1 MRPSIRTAIVTTAVA
16 VVLALT
22 ASPASAKS
30 YFAER
35 FDSLIRVMPGG
46 ALEIT
51 ETAVFRFESG
61 TFDHVFR
68 EISTRLTDGIDI
80 LGASMDGRPF
90 PTGAG
95 VGQIEVSGRS
105 KVRVQWRFAPVSGTS
120 HVFVLTYLAR
130 GVVMQAPDADV
141 LAWRGLPR
149 EHQYR
154 IDASAIEFV
163 LPGPAG
169 AAGEHAATPTTSSRR
184 VDGAVTVHVE
194 SGPDDVTSPPLHA
207 RIIADRIRPDGWVE
221 ASFRLPKGSVIA
233 APPGWQESAIAA
245 AAAAPRWLAAA
256 AVLVLAG
263 LVLLFGLR
271 QQYDPPPAD
280 LSPLGSGGSPPDPL
294 APGLAG
300 ALLSNGRTTLEH
312 AMGAMFSL
320 AERGVIAIDEAR
332 GRFGVQD
339 FTITRQR
346 SKGPLA
352 PHEQAL
358 LATLFDTRHP
368 EQTTLSSARNR
379 VTRRLR
385 AFGVA
390 VRQELT
396 EAGLVDI
403 ERKRIRDRYIRMGSV
418 LLILAGLTVPLA
430 AIFVNRFA
438 GWPMLLPA
446 GLAIVGI
453 ASFIFAGSV
462 TPLSNEG
469 VRRAARWRGFR
480 SYLKEVSRQREQP
493 AVRNLDDL
501 LPFAVATGLGP
512 YWGRYIK
519 KHPGSVPVWFRALS
533 NASQDRAFTAF
544 VTSSASHGG
553 GGAGAG
559 GAGAAGG
566 GASGAG

>member
-1 MRPSIRTAIVTTAVA
+1 MRTCSRGGRCPASTS
-16 VVLALT
+16 T
-22 ASPASAKS
+22 ASTHQRSSSCCRGRPAQPAS
-30 YFAER
+30 
-35 FDSLIRVMPGG
+35 
-46 ALEIT
+46 
-51 ETAVFRFESG
+51 
-61 TFDHVFR
+61 
-68 EISTRLTDGIDI
+68 TR
-80 LGASMDGRPF
+80 
-90 PTGAG
+90 
-95 VGQIEVSGRS
+95 
-105 KVRVQWRFAPVSGTS
+105 
-120 HVFVLTYLAR
+120 
-130 GVVMQAPDADV
+130 
-141 LAWRGLPR
+141 
-149 EHQYR
+149 
-154 IDASAIEFV
+154 
-163 LPGPAG
+163 
-169 AAGEHAATPTTSSRR
+169 ATPTTSSRR

-207 RIIADRIRPDGWVE
+207 RIIADQIRPDGWVE

-233 APPGWQESAIAA
+233 APPAWQESAIAA
-245 AAAAPRWLAAA
+245 AAAAPRWIAAA

-312 AMGAMFSL
+312 AMGTMFSL

-519 KHPGSVPVWFRALS
+519 KHPGSCPGVVPCALERVPGSRLHRVRHLVCVARRRRARAGPVPPAAEHRGRDRGDSDGTRDPGSGNPGLGTWDPGVVHVQRSRFRWSAPLSRRPLSLSGFSSPEPSAL
-533 NASQDRAFTAF
+533 NLEPLEP
-544 VTSSASHGG
+544 SAV
-553 GGAGAG
+553 
-559 GAGAAGG
+559 
-566 GASGAG
+566 